1 MAGGA
6 PPGPGPR
13 RLGRSLDELA
23 SSLGAPPARTLAA
36 VFGAWSEIVGEAV
49 AAHARPGRLRDRT
62 LLVHVDDPIW
72 ATQLR
77 FLEADLLGRLAAVAG
92 EEIERI
98 HVVVRR

>member
-1 MAGGA
+1 
-6 PPGPGPR
+6 
-13 RLGRSLDELA
+13 
-23 SSLGAPPARTLAA
+23 
-36 VFGAWSEIVGEAV
+36 
-49 AAHARPGRLRDRT
+49 
-62 LLVHVDDPIW
+62 VDDPIW